1 MEIVNGGSGLSL
13 SYNGVTEFVAYNSIK
28 TISPLQ
34 LRGDFYIVL
43 HFTTEIV
50 DSLKINLAKVTNQP
64 TWTND
69 VVGIQTA
76 VDDII
81 NWIGLSG
88 GGVQVDWNELDS
100 SSDAFIKNKPTK
112 LSDFTDDLTHPNLA
126 NSDQN
131 ITDNVRVVKVQGTT
145 SDKMIK
151 FINGSS
157 EAIVEFL
164 SNRQV
169 NTYGSVQMKNTSGNN
184 LFTFDNTEMVSY
196 RNSRYGN
203 AASTQYHTMGGSTA
217 ADKYVIRNSSGLEIL
232 KIAGDG
238 NFVFSKTGNNLQD
251 AFSVFS
257 DGRMFMTKNGN
268 NFIELNPSGGYYNRF
283 YFPLNGLE
291 IELGNKSMKIG
302 TSTSFFSYFSNTLQ
316 VTSVLHTT
324 SGATRAFLI
333 ENGVAP
339 STNLP
344 NCYWSYSADQ
354 VAGNAC
360 PHFMTEA
367 GQIIKLFSANNVAQP
382 TGGATQ
388 DTECRTAVNAI
399 LALLQANGLML

>member
-1 MEIVNGGSGLSL
+1 MSL

-69 VVGIQTA
+69 VVGIQIA

-169 NTYGSVQMKNTSGNN
+169 NTYDSVQMKNTSGNN
-184 LFTFDNTEMVSY
+184 LFTFDDTGMVSY

-203 AASTQYHTMGGSTA
+203 AAYRDWET
-217 ADKYVIRNSSGLEIL
+217 DRK
-232 KIAGDG
+232 
-238 NFVFSKTGNNLQD
+238 
-251 AFSVFS
+251 SV
-257 DGRMFMTKNGN
+257 
-268 NFIELNPSGGYYNRF
+268 
-283 YFPLNGLE
+283 
-291 IELGNKSMKIG
+291 
-302 TSTSFFSYFSNTLQ
+302 
-316 VTSVLHTT
+316 V
-324 SGATRAFLI
+324 
-333 ENGVAP
+333 
-339 STNLP
+339 
-344 NCYWSYSADQ
+344 
-354 VAGNAC
+354 
-360 PHFMTEA
+360 
-367 GQIIKLFSANNVAQP
+367 
-382 TGGATQ
+382 
-388 DTECRTAVNAI
+388 
-399 LALLQANGLML
+399 